1 MYTGPLVV
9 YMRKQNEEF
18 WNAYGIIMQE
28 IDTRPNTRPL
38 FHALVN
44 LSLVI
49 LQEEEE

>member
-1 MYTGPLVV
+1 MTND
-9 YMRKQNEEF
+9 KF
-18 WNAYGIIMQE
+18 WDSYHVIMKE

-44 LSLVI
+44 LGLVI